1 MALSISRNDGQYI
14 HLINN
19 SPLELKKIRVKITD
33 DVITLYM
40 GRSKIMSGVDRAEV
54 VITVFGEEVLI
65 QAERKSDN
73 AHQVKLAFTAPMS
86 IRIQRDDFYL

>member
-14 HLINN
+14 HLICE
-19 SPLELKKIRVKITD
+19 SQLELKKIRVKITE

-40 GRSKIMSGVDRAEV
+40 GRFKIMSGVDRGEV
-54 VITVFGEEVLI
+54 CVKVFGEQVFI

-86 IRIQRDDFYL
+86 IRIERDDFYL

>member
-1 MALSISRNDGQYI
+1 MALSISRNDGQYV
-14 HLINN
+14 HLIYKQ
-19 SPLELKKIRVKITD
+19 PLELKRIRVKITD

-54 VITVFGEEVLI
+54 AVTVFGEEVFI

-86 IRIQRDDFYL
+86 IRIERDDFYL